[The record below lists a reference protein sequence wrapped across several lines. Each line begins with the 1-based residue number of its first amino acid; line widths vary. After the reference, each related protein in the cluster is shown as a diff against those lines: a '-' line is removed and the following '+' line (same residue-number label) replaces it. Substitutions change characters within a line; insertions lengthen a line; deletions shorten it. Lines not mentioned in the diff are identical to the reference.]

1 MAGRFTNTKYTKT
14 VDSLVQATKGVL
26 NNPYYV
32 FTDKKPT
39 KVTYYRQSRE
49 KTTLDPASGLNY
61 SHIGE
66 QSPIKFNKILD
77 FYIYGIDQMPTTL
90 EVGDYGYETEPV
102 EGQAIVLP
110 NTIEPSVGD
119 FFAIDYIKEDV
130 LFKVNE
136 SNSDTLD
143 NGSNVYQISYKLE
156 YVESRAKIEQQ
167 VDKTFRCL
175 INTVGT
181 DFKCIIEDSSYQ
193 LIEKLE
199 NTLAELVGA
208 YQIYFNAKV
217 QNFVYKMN
225 GTYFYDPYLIEFM
238 IRNKIMSYGDEY
250 IYVHH
255 GMAMSNVFGYMYTKT
270 FFYILEHPD
279 EIGTRQIRNTASAV
293 IISDINSLM
302 TTRQEKF
309 FAMTYDDTNPF
320 NAKMEIIPY
329 EVLERCKTGELY
341 FDTDPIDKQVYNL
354 MIAYFSSNYDYIGGN
369 LIDMIRQLDYVENK
383 QFYYLMPINI
393 FIIRQYILHLMEKTI

>member
-26 NNPYYV
+26 NNPYYL

-39 KVTYYRQSRE
+39 RVTYYRQSKER
-49 KTTLDPASGLNY
+49 TTLDPASGLNY

-102 EGQAIVLP
+102 EGQAIILP

-175 INTVGT
+175 INTAGT
-181 DFKCIIEDSSYQ
+181 DFKCIIEDTSYQ

-199 NTLAELVGA
+199 DTLAELVDA

-217 QNFVYKMN
+217 QNFVFKMN

-270 FFYILEHPD
+270 FFYVLEHPD
-279 EIGTRQIRNTASAV
+279 EINVRQFRNTASAV

-329 EVLERCKTGELY
+329 EVLDRCKTGELY
-341 FDTDPIDKQVYNL
+341 LDTDSINKQVYNL
-354 MIAYFSSNYDYIGGN
+354 MIAYFSNNYDYIKGN

-383 QFYYLMPINI
+383 EFYYLMPINI
-393 FIIRQYILHLMEKTI
+393 FIIHQYILHLMEKTI